1 MRPYFDS
8 RLRTSR
14 RLQAALRHLRA
25 GRADHATRAADG
37 VRTLEPTDMVAFGE
51 LMRIATAGGQVS
63 VASKLF
69 ARHVASLETSIWSP
83 ILVGF
88 LATLRD
94 PGVARSLRRDLRAYV
109 EDGVPGAIAV
119 DACLTIPARADWS
132 ERRRALCAVQTQ
144 CPKMLEA
151 PLVRAAC
158 AALPQD
164 DLLET
169 GTPAQSVRAVEE
181 ATAGRFLAVLSPQT
195 ELTQLAKIL
204 PEGTSIKVCS
214 YRPTDDSITKWMR
227 QAAQPPAL
235 IQATVCNSFESAS
248 DLNNAVHQALSGIA
262 DAVACDALAEKVFR
276 GVSEHGAFI
285 HWATA
290 ELALSDKIF
299 SWFRT
304 QHAFV
309 KLLDDLDPTALLLV
323 APTVEV
329 RDSVRAVLKRRQ
341 TSVRL
346 LIMEEAA
353 TLSSLRRR
361 DRPTRDPAKI
371 SVSRPEGDMV
381 EMAESLIAPYQ
392 HLPCKGVLASVGRRL
407 YEPAAAQLHSVLGE
421 KTVDLSGMMAATVGK
436 VRFSAVV
443 DASAAQAW
451 GGADRGRLAQVLGME
466 ASEISVQL
474 ARIVSRFVS
483 VDLPHLMLIDE
494 ATRLAVRC
502 LKPRFGVVMP
512 TRHPPLQIMARNLR
526 EAGAVVH
533 EPQVVYFSEMPR
545 YRAPVVDYFHALD
558 TYSAQ
563 QVQGLFDLPAKA
575 IRVGGSLR
583 RAEATPNDRVV
594 AADGVLRV
602 VLASQP
608 EPWCGAEERLSA
620 LVAALKRLRRPWRLS
635 LRPHPADGA
644 LRLEAYKGAAA
655 KVGVA
660 LNFGGYL
667 KETDLLVAGFSN
679 LVLEAAVTD
688 IRTIV
693 YWRNACSPPVPY
705 AHMGLALQ
713 VSSVE
718 GLADTLQACAEDAP
732 VAMALDAS
740 RRRYLAENPFLT
752 SGAAAAMAAF
762 IEAREL

>member
-1 MRPYFDS
+1 M
-8 RLRTSR
+8 
-14 RLQAALRHLRA
+14 A
-25 GRADHATRAADG
+25 
-37 VRTLEPTDMVAFGE
+37 AFGE
-51 LMRIATAGGQVS
+51 LMRIATAEGQVS
-63 VASKLF
+63 VTSKLF
-69 ARHVASLETSIWSP
+69 ARHVASLDTSTWSP
-83 ILVGF
+83 ILVAF

-94 PGVARSLRRDLRAYV
+94 PDAARTLRRELRVYV
-109 EDGVPGAIAV
+109 KDGVPGAIAV

-132 ERRRALCAVQTQ
+132 ERRRALYAVQTQ

-151 PLVRAAC
+151 QLVRAAC

-181 ATAGRFLAVLSPQT
+181 AAAGRFLAVLSPQT
-195 ELTQLAKIL
+195 ELAQLAKIL
-204 PEGTSIKVCS
+204 PEGASIKVCS
-214 YRPTDDSITKWMR
+214 YRPTDESTTNWMR
-227 QAAQPPAL
+227 QAAQQPAL
-235 IQATVCNSFESAS
+235 IQTTVCNSFESAS
-248 DLNNAVHQALSGIA
+248 DLNNAVHQALSDVA
-262 DAVACDALAEKVFR
+262 DSVARDALAEEVFR
-276 GVSEHGAFI
+276 GVSERGAFI
-285 HWATA
+285 HWAAA

-299 SWFRT
+299 AWFRT

-309 KLLDDLDPTALLLV
+309 KLLDDLDPTAMLLV

-329 RDSVRAVLKRRQ
+329 RDSVRAVLRRRE

-361 DRPTRDPAKI
+361 DRPTRDLAMI
-371 SVSRPEGDMV
+371 SVSRSENDMM

-392 HLPCKGVLASVGRRL
+392 HLPCEGVLASVGRRL
-407 YEPAAAQLHSVLGE
+407 YEPAAAQLHAVLGE
-421 KTVDLSGMMAATVGK
+421 KTVDLSDMIAASVGK

-451 GGADRGRLAQVLGME
+451 GGPDRRRLEQVLEME
-466 ASEISVQL
+466 ASDISVQL

-483 VDLPHLMLIDE
+483 VDLPQLMLIDE

-526 EAGAVVH
+526 AAGAVVH

-608 EPWCGAEERLSA
+608 EPWCGAEERLNA
-620 LVAALKRLRRPWRLS
+620 LVAALKRLSRPWRLS

-655 KVGVA
+655 KAGVS
-660 LNFGGYL
+660 LNFGGSL
-667 KETDLLVAGFSN
+667 RETDLLVAGFSN
-679 LVLEAAVTD
+679 LVLEAAVAD
-688 IRTIV
+688 IRTVV
-693 YWRNACSPPVPY
+693 YWSNTCSPPVPY
-705 AHMGLALQ
+705 ARMGLALQ

-718 GLADTLQACAEDAP
+718 GLAGVLQACAEDAP
-732 VAMALDAS
+732 EAMALDAS
-740 RRRYLAENPFLT
+740 RRRYLAENPLIV
-752 SGAAAAMAAF
+752 SGAAAAMATF
-762 IEAREL
+762 IDEAKGRSTPDH